1 MTAGSSPDPMS
12 ASDPKTK
19 RQCSAHSRTGK
30 QCKRWAVPGAI
41 VCRYHGG
48 MAPQVRAA
56 ADRRLVEAEV
66 RRITGADPMTDPY
79 AALEDLG
86 GRAMALV
93 DRLSHLVDDL
103 DDVRYEGGLGGHWE
117 QVRGELPMLLAAL
130 RQAESIAGRIVSL
143 GLDAQ
148 RNQISNRKAD
158 MVAAALLFV
167 LGHADIGLD
176 PQRLT
181 RARELLMAELE
192 TRDDS

>member
-1 MTAGSSPDPMS
+1 MS
-12 ASDPKTK
+12 APDLTSR
-19 RQCSAHSRTGK
+19 RQCSAHARTGE
-30 QCKRWAVPGAI
+30 QCKRSAVLGAI

-48 MAPQVRAA
+48 LAPQVRAA
-56 ADRRLVEAEV
+56 ADRRLAEAEV

-103 DDVRYEGGLGGHWE
+103 DEVRYEGGVGGHWE

-143 GLDAQ
+143 GLDERRVAVSEAQ
-148 RNQISNRKAD
+148 AGV
-158 MVAAALLFV
+158 MVAALATV
-167 LGHADIGLD
+167 LAHRDIGLD
-176 PQRLT
+176 PPRQA
-181 RARELLMAELE
+181 RARELLSGELA
-192 TRDDS
+192 RRNGS